1 MICTSRQSVIVQ
13 ISAKTQFSLNGW
25 HTPSFVSLQP
35 MSPRP
40 AQPSRGALTEKPRP
54 NAPTTSGRG
63 NGQSGKKMGWKEK
76 WMGSSSLAMTETYQK
91 FQRVEYMIWL
101 AKVFGSVI
109 IVGSGQIANLCPILS
124 NRSFVQN
131 ECQGFLSFPRVVR
144 ACGLRLLSGQP
155 LPGSAG
161 LGSLDFPAS

>member
-63 NGQSGKKMGWKEK
+63 NGQSGKKKGGLKEK
-76 WMGSSSLAMTETYQK
+76 WMGINLANCDNYHLTRENAMYHLVILHGHLWGGRFQMALIGERQFNGGNGRNGRIFQTEKSRYVLNRLN
-91 FQRVEYMIWL
+91 FQRVDKLLIRADSKY
-101 AKVFGSVI
+101 
-109 IVGSGQIANLCPILS
+109 
-124 NRSFVQN
+124 
-131 ECQGFLSFPRVVR
+131 SFPKI
-144 ACGLRLLSGQP
+144 SY
-155 LPGSAG
+155 
-161 LGSLDFPAS
+161 F